1 MDAWQPPPLPN
12 GQTWVDLLS
21 IYRTKPY
28 LDKPY
33 SKLLNSTWWVFGP
46 RNGAIFTD
54 ELANFI
60 ETWIRKK
67 LRTLSGG
74 DLSEFTIFN
83 PHIVTGQRR
92 ADRFFQGV
100 NRVVCKDESVRIFL
114 HNLLV
119 LPPVEQAIWANVLL
133 HYHPEIKK
141 LPEARQGLTIEVGV
155 LMYRIGLEKF
165 GVC

>member
-1 MDAWQPPPLPN
+1 MDAWQPPPLPK

-33 SKLLNSTWWVFGP
+33 SKLLNSTLYVFGP
-46 RNGAIFTD
+46 RNREYFTY
-54 ELANFI
+54 ELGNFI
-60 ETWIRKK
+60 ETWIRKR
-67 LRTLSGG
+67 LRTWSGG

-83 PHIVTGQRR
+83 PHIVTGQPR

-100 NRVVCKDESVRIFL
+100 NRVVCKDESVKIFL
-114 HNLLV
+114 NNLLV

-133 HYHPEIKK
+133 NYHPEIKK
-141 LPEARQGLTIEVGV
+141 LNEARYGLTIEVGV

-165 GVC
+165 GIC